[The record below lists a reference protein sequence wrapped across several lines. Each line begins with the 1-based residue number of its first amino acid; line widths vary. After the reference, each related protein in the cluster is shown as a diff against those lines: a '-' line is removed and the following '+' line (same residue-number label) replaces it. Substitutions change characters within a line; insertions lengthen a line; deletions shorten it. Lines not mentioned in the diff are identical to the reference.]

1 MRIMHHI
8 TNEDPHV
15 SSALALARAQYDSDC
30 GVVIEGF
37 DHVCPWTGTGIGA
50 RNMNAFH
57 TFVSCLCVCL
67 IFDVLL
73 LVGAL
78 KGV

>member
-1 MRIMHHI
+1 MCVDAR
-8 TNEDPHV
+8 
-15 SSALALARAQYDSDC
+15 SLALRRPRRYRPPGAQYDSDC

-50 RNMNAFH
+50 ANLGAFH

-67 IFDVLL
+67 ILDVLL

-78 KGV
+78 DSLR